1 MEHNELRPHQLL
13 LGTKNRASGKLS
25 DLDDRDLRYFRSCL
39 KWVCVDQSNRW
50 RATLSWAV
58 FLLLVVVV
66 PILSHVLY
74 TCGECDQKHRR
85 SYDAVVQVSLSSF
98 ATLSFLCLSSWFRKY
113 GLARFLFLDKLS
125 DVSDNVRSGYVV
137 QFKRSIKIHCS
148 FVIPIFA
155 ADASYK
161 IWWFISGSSE
171 ITYFGNIYASNIIAC
186 TLMLSSW
193 LYRTSIFFLVCILY
207 RLISHLQLLR
217 MDDYA
222 QVFHKEMEVVSILKE
237 HLGIRR
243 TLRVISHRFRA
254 FILSTLVLVTAT
266 QLAALLSTLRSTSD
280 ANIYKAGELAL
291 CSISLVSGLFICLR
305 SSTKITHRAQSI
317 TALASKWHVC
327 CTIESFDIADR
338 ETPHPNLVNQRGF
351 DSHYDSEDE
360 EEKDGEN
367 ALDNTKMMPVYAH
380 TTISFQKRQAFV
392 TYLENNKAGITV
404 YGFMLDR
411 TWLQTIF
418 CIQLTLLLWLLNK
431 IVGFS

>member
-1 MEHNELRPHQLL
+1 MEHDHLRPTPLL
-13 LGTKNRASGKLS
+13 IKTRASDTRTGFE
-25 DLDDRDLRYFRSCL
+25 DTELRYFRSCL
-39 KWVCVDQSNRW
+39 KWVCIDQSNRW
-50 RATLSWAV
+50 RAALSWAV
-58 FLLLVVVV
+58 FLLLAVVV

-74 TCGECDQKHRR
+74 TCGDCDEKHQR
-85 SYDAVVQVSLSSF
+85 SYDAVVQVSLSVF
-98 ATLSFLCLSSWFRKY
+98 ATLSFLCLSSWFRRY
-113 GLARFLFLDKLS
+113 GLGRFLFLDKLS

-137 QFKRSIKIHCS
+137 QFKRSIKILCS
-148 FVIPIFA
+148 FVVPIFT
-155 ADASYK
+155 ADAAYK
-161 IWWFISGSSE
+161 IWWFITGSSE
-171 ITYFGNIYASNIIAC
+171 ITYYGNMYASDIIAC

-193 LYRTSIFFLVCILY
+193 LYRTSIFFLVCVLY

-222 QVFHKEMEVVSILKE
+222 QVFHREMEVASILKE

-266 QLAALLSTLRSTSD
+266 QLAALLSTLRATSD
-280 ANIYKAGELAL
+280 VNLYKAGELAL
-291 CSISLVSGLFICLR
+291 SSISLVSGLFICLR
-305 SSTKITHRAQSI
+305 SSTKITHKAQSI

-327 CTIESFDIADR
+327 CTIDSFDVADG
-338 ETPHPNLVNQRGF
+338 ETPHPHLVDQRGISAHF
-351 DSHYDSEDE
+351 DSDEEE
-360 EEKDGEN
+360 EEKDGED
-367 ALDNTKMMPVYAH
+367 ALDNTKMMPVFAH

-431 IVGFS
+431 IIGFS